1 MRKIGLVAVG
11 TYVPEKKL
19 TNGDLEKMVETSD
32 EWITTRTGIK
42 ERRIAPA
49 DMHASDLAAKAA
61 ADCLAQAANRYR
73 PQLLIAAT
81 STAEK
86 CVPNQASLVAQKLN
100 LTNLAAF
107 DLNAACSGLI
117 YALAVGWSL
126 MRTEGYNHTLIAA
139 GEKLSRF
146 VDYKDRASCIL
157 FGDAGASLLLS
168 TEEPEHEILAVEL
181 GADPSGADLVVMGGL
196 DDEFYFRQD
205 GQSVFKFAVEK
216 MGVLIDHLKVRL
228 GLKDNDRYFV
238 IPHQANSR
246 IIEAVARNKGIPA
259 ERIISNIANYGNT
272 SAASIGLALKEAWA
286 EKRFKK
292 GDYLFL
298 IGFGGGLSWAA
309 AAVRW

>member
-11 TYVPEKKL
+11 TYVPEQKL
-19 TNGDLEKMVETSD
+19 TNQDLERMVDTTD

-42 ERRIAPA
+42 ERRIAP
-49 DMHASDLAAKAA
+49 DQMHASDLAAKAA
-61 ADCLAQAANRYR
+61 AECLAQAPTHYQ

-86 CVPNQASLVAQKLN
+86 NVPNQASLVAQKLN
-100 LTNLAAF
+100 LSNLAAF
-107 DLNAACSGLI
+107 DLNAACSGLV

-126 MRTEGYNHTLIAA
+126 MRTEGYDHTLITA

-146 VDYKDRASCIL
+146 VDYQDRATCVL
-157 FGDAGASLLLS
+157 FGDAGAALLLS
-168 TEEPEHEILAVEL
+168 ADAPEHEILAVEL
-181 GADPSGADLVVMGGL
+181 GADPSGADLVVMGGPG
-196 DDEFYFRQD
+196 DEYYFRQD
-205 GQSVFKFAVEK
+205 GRNVFKFAVEK
-216 MGVLIDHLKVRL
+216 MGSLIDRLKSRL
-228 GLKDNDRYFV
+228 DLTDDDRYFV

-246 IIEAVARNKGIPA
+246 ILEAVARNKRLPE
-259 ERIISNIANYGNT
+259 ERIITNISKYGNT

-286 EKRFKK
+286 EQRFAK

-309 AAVRW
+309 AAIRW